1 MNNHM
6 PVLVIDHSLG
16 TNTGYNPIVY
26 PIRLSR
32 GARALLIDEH
42 DHVNKSKH

>member
-6 PVLVIDHSLG
+6 PVLVIDHSLE
-16 TNTGYNPIVY
+16 TNTGSNPIVY
-26 PIRLSR
+26 PTQYAR
-32 GARALLIDEH
+32 GARAWLIDEH